1 MKVHLIKWKSIE
13 KYVLRNARA
22 GVSFDRFR
30 ECIKMADWE
39 TINDIRETFGSAD
52 IIENERI
59 VFNIGGNNYRL
70 ICAYWF
76 GPGMVHL
83 YVKWIGTHAEYN
95 RLCDLGLQSS
105 IDNF

>member
-1 MKVHLIKWKSIE
+1 MIIEILKSKIHRVKITQAE
-13 KYVLRNARA
+13 LHYV
-22 GVSFDRFR
+22 GS
-30 ECIKMADWE
+30 I
-39 TINDIRETFGSAD
+39 TIDEALMEAAD